1 MTYSVDELR
10 YLLANVEGDRGY
22 SGPVLQTVD
31 STRLLI
37 GGVRMLGAYPRDQWG
52 DKVREMIAV
61 ALSSMGR
68 SHDRK

>member
-10 YLLANVEGDRGY
+10 YLLANVEGDRSY

-37 GGVRMLGAYPRDQWG
+37 GGVR
-52 DKVREMIAV
+52 EC
-61 ALSSMGR
+61 
-68 SHDRK
+68 

>member
-10 YLLANVEGDRGY
+10 YLLANVEGDRSY

-52 DKVREMIAV
+52 DKVRDMIA
-61 ALSSMGR
+61 AATCPTT
-68 SHDRK
+68 